1 MIAARCALFALLFG
15 AACAAAAPKDDW
27 TTPAQAAHFRTT
39 PSYARTHDYLERL
52 AAAAPKTIH
61 LARFGVSPDGRDLM
75 LVVAAKDGEFTPEAA
90 RASGK
95 TIVMVQS
102 GIHAG
107 EIEGKDAA
115 LMLLRDVS
123 VAARQPRLLDHAILV
138 WLPIFNVDGHENSGP
153 YNRINQ
159 LGPDEMGF
167 RATAQNLNLNRD
179 YMKAD
184 APEMRDWLAMYDA
197 WLPDLF
203 LDIHTTDGADYQ
215 YDLTW
220 YTEQWGPLHPA
231 VQQWQHDAFEQAIL
245 PAFDRKGHRSSPY
258 LDLVDHRDVTK
269 GIGNFGSGPRY
280 STGYVALRNRAAL
293 LVETH
298 MLKSYE
304 TRVRATYDFVVA
316 TLEHV
321 NRDGAALRKAI
332 ARADADTV
340 ARAKRADA
348 TLAIAYE
355 TSKQSVPFTLAGY
368 AFRQE
373 ASAISGDTWVRYDPK
388 TPKTYVIPFY
398 RDLVAT
404 QTVSLPAAYLV
415 PAGWTVVLDKLR
427 EHHLRTERV
436 ATPLRLAVERYRL
449 GSPRW
454 ADAPFEGRHLLKD
467 FTLASERAE
476 ADFAAGA
483 VLVPLDQP
491 AANVAVNLLE
501 PRASDSLL
509 AWGLLDTVFE
519 QKEYADARVSE
530 RLAREMLAKDP
541 ALQKAF
547 DERLADPA
555 FAKSPEARLAFF
567 YERSPWYATQHV
579 GLYPIVRLDAAALAL
594 ARARGSASGDRKEK
608 D

>member
-1 MIAARCALFALLFG
+1 MIVARCILFAVLSG
-15 AACAAAAPKDDW
+15 AGCAAAAPKDDW
-27 TTPAQAAHFRTT
+27 TTPAEGAHFRTT

-52 AAAAPKTIH
+52 ATAAPETIR
-61 LARFGVSPDGRDLM
+61 LTRFGVSPEGRDLM

-95 TIVMVQS
+95 AIVMVQS

-123 VAARQPRLLDHAILV
+123 VAAKQPHLLDHAILV

-203 LDIHTTDGADYQ
+203 LDIHTTDGTDYP

-231 VQQWQHDAFEQAIL
+231 VQQWQHDAFERAIL

-258 LDLVDHRDVTK
+258 LDLVDHRDITK

-280 STGYVALRNRAAL
+280 STGYVSLRNRAAL

-298 MLKSYE
+298 MLKTYE

-316 TLEHV
+316 TLEQV

-332 ARADADTV
+332 AQADADTV
-340 ARAKRADA
+340 ARAQRADA

-355 TSKQSVPFTLAGY
+355 TSKQSVPFKLEGY

-388 TPKTYVIPFY
+388 TPKTYTVPFY

-404 QTVSLPAAYLV
+404 QSVSLPAAYLV

-427 EHHLRTERV
+427 VHHLRTERV
-436 ATPLRLAVERYRL
+436 ATPLHLAVERYRL
-449 GSPRW
+449 GAPHW

-467 FTLASERAE
+467 FTLAGERAE

-509 AWGLLDTVFE
+509 AWGLLDGVFE

-547 DERLADPA
+547 EERLADPA
-555 FAKSPEARLAFF
+555 FAKSAEARLAFF

-579 GLYPIVRLDAAALAL
+579 GLYPIVRLDAAALAR
-594 ARARGSASGDRKEK
+594 ARAGR
-608 D
+608 